1 MRKYV
6 MLLALVLCFGI
17 IQLSPAATWTI
28 DKVTDNTEQDLY
40 PFVTFVSSGLLSVYA
55 HNDGDI
61 EVFVA
66 NNFSGPWAT
75 SRVTDN
81 TYFDIGLDIASRP
94 GDNSAHIAIWW
105 QDAPDQE
112 ISYCSG
118 NPSSGW
124 DIERVTDDAD
134 NDSWP
139 SIEVDASGYAHMTYT
154 KMTGG
159 DVEIFY
165 ANNVTGS
172 WVSEQVTDNAS
183 NDEVPWLALDSD
195 GNPHIV
201 FINGGVLYYT
211 TKTAGVWTTPEYI
224 VGGFGV
230 NSLPYLVLDNENYA
244 HVSYSKS
251 DGTDNEI
258 YYANN
263 VTGSWQESKVTSNDD
278 PDAYPTLFV
287 DPHKHIH
294 IAYLAYEPDAEIFYA
309 NNVGG
314 VWDIG
319 RVTDNSV
326 DDVAR
331 FGRYFIPDPQR
342 FGHIFFY
349 NDSDGDPEIYH
360 AHSNEPLFAGVEETP
375 PAATPASINISPN
388 PFSSRTTVSYSVPSP
403 GNVSLK
409 IFDVSGSLVR
419 TLVDGTRQQGEY
431 SVTWDGATSEGIQAA
446 PGVYFYQLTVNG
458 QTASV
463 KGILK

>member
-1 MRKYV
+1 MRKYIV
-6 MLLALVLCFGI
+6 LTTMLLVAGVVTI
-17 IQLSPAATWTI
+17 SPAVTWTI
-28 DKVTDNTEQDLY
+28 DKVTDNTEQDRF
-40 PFVTFVSSGLLSVYA
+40 PFATFVPSGLLTVYA
-55 HNDGDI
+55 HNDGDY
-61 EVFVA
+61 EAFVA

-81 TYFDIGLDIASRP
+81 TYHEYGLDIASRP

-105 QDAPDQE
+105 QDTPDQE
-112 ISYCSG
+112 ISHCSG
-118 NPSSGW
+118 NPSSW

-139 SIEVDASGYAHMTYT
+139 SIEVDQNGFAHMAYQKT
-154 KMTGG
+154 TGG
-159 DVEIFY
+159 DAEIFY

-172 WVSEQVTDNAS
+172 WISEQVTDNPA
-183 NDEVPWLALDSD
+183 NDEYPWLALDSD

-201 FINGGVLYYT
+201 YISGGILFYT
-211 TKTAGVWTTPEYI
+211 TKTAGVWTTPAFI

-230 NSLPYLVLDNENYA
+230 NSFPYLVLDNENYA
-244 HVSYSKS
+244 HVSYAKS

-263 VTGSWQESKVTSNDD
+263 VTGSWQESKVTSNDNL
-278 PDAYPTLFV
+278 DAFPTLFV
-287 DPHKHIH
+287 DPYRHVH
-294 IAYLAYEPDAEIFYA
+294 IAYLAYEPDAEVFYA

-326 DDVAR
+326 EDNAL
-331 FGRYFIPDPQR
+331 FGRYFIPDAQR

-349 NDSDGDPEIYH
+349 NASDGDEEIYH
-360 AHSNEPLFAGVEETP
+360 ARSNEPLFAGVEETS
-375 PAATPASINISPN
+375 PAFTPASISVSPN
-388 PFSSRTTVSYSVPSP
+388 PFSSITTVSYSVPAA

-431 SVTWDGATSEGIQAA
+431 SVTWDGATNEGIHAA